1 MASEFALA
9 DALSAALKASP
20 VCSEVDVA
28 ILFGSAARGRLL
40 HAESDVDIG
49 IVPVSPAMTL
59 HQELELQAEL
69 QRVCGRQVDLVR
81 LDGSDTL
88 LRWEV
93 ARSGRVLLERSSGAA
108 ARFRAQAALE
118 HADIG
123 PLIEAG
129 AERWRHAVL
138 AGKGAL
144 R

>member
-1 MASEFALA
+1 
-9 DALSAALKASP
+9 
-20 VCSEVDVA
+20 V
-28 ILFGSAARGRLL
+28 L
-40 HAESDVDIG
+40 HAESDVDVG
-49 IVPVSPAMTL
+49 IVPVSRAMTL
-59 HQELELQAEL
+59 RQELEVQAEL
-69 QRVCGRQVDLVR
+69 QRVCGRLVDLVR

-93 ARSGRVLLERSSGAA
+93 ARSGCVLLERSSGVA

-118 HADIG
+118 HADIA

-129 AERWRHAVL
+129 AERWRRAVL